1 MKGRTVAMKM
11 GRGGKQ
17 PDWESELEI
26 DWQQRHQ
33 FESQVERRGNFR
45 LGGIVYALGTLHRQG
60 RCRLLRFLW
69 GYLR

>member
-1 MKGRTVAMKM
+1 MCVGKENQQLRIGEAAFEQAFSIRLTTPNAELYMEGRTVAMQM

-33 FESQVERRGNFR
+33 FESQV
-45 LGGIVYALGTLHRQG
+45 
-60 RCRLLRFLW
+60 
-69 GYLR
+69 